1 MAISYVGGVQ
11 GGRAGATSTT
21 TQSLSGTLTGG
32 SNSSP
37 STGDLVIVWCS
48 AAGDGTGSPANQAV
62 SGNNSGAYTAETF
75 QSITTATYD
84 SFSQFNYKIQGTV
97 DTSLTIPSSGNARN
111 AQRWVVHVFRGVDNT
126 TPIDTASQAA
136 SGTATGRPNP
146 AAITPATAG
155 AWILGLYASAA
166 ATGTAYTAPTDF
178 ATDWL
183 GGTTID
189 TADVMQG
196 AGYYTGWTSG
206 AYDPAAITSGG
217 TTNAADSWTART
229 VALRPQAAVTHA
241 TTGALTGQGSTIAG
255 SAAHIAK
262 HATSGTLAG
271 QSSTVVGSATR
282 KRVMTTTGVLTGPGS
297 VIAGSADRQDAPTF
311 VTHAATGALTGAGSS
326 ITGSAARLRAM
337 ASTGA
342 LVGQGSVIVGSASNY
357 TVHGSS
363 GVLVGAGSTVV
374 GSAAR
379 HRAMASTGA
388 LTGAGAA
395 LAGSAARSGA
405 PAVHE
410 TTGALQ
416 GAGSVIDASATR
428 TGAAVTHETSG
439 ALVGGGSALVGLALS
454 GAVVVGRR
462 QKRYGKAYL
471 KRDNEILVFQSED
484 AKEDYLKTEEQAK
497 QAINRAQRRKVI
509 AAQPKPVKVDIEQVK
524 EQAKQFEFENI
535 QPLIVENN
543 FQRIIEIHLAIQQML
558 EDEDEIELL
567 LLA

>member
-48 AAGDGTGSPANQAV
+48 SGGDGTGAPTNQAV

-136 SGTATGRPNP
+136 SGTATGRPDP

-166 ATGTAYTAPTDF
+166 ATGAAYTAPTDF

-183 GGTTID
+183 GGTTAD

-196 AGYYTGWTSG
+196 GGYYTGWTSG
-206 AYDPAAITSGG
+206 PYDPAAITAGG

-241 TTGALTGQGSTIAG
+241 TTGTLTGQGTTVAGSASRFRAVASSGSLTGQGSAI
-255 SAAHIAK
+255 
-262 HATSGTLAG
+262 
-271 QSSTVVGSATR
+271 V
-282 KRVMTTTGVLTGPGS
+282 
-297 VIAGSADRQDAPTF
+297 GSADRQDAPSF
-311 VTHAATGALTGAGSS
+311 VTHSTSGALLGQGSAVSGAAARFRAFASSGVLVGQGASVVGAGSNFTPHGTS
-326 ITGSAARLRAM
+326 GSLAGQGSVVVGSAARVGAPANHATSGDLAGQGASIAGSAARVRVM
-337 ASTGA
+337 ASTGS
-342 LVGQGSVIVGSASNY
+342 LVGQGSV
-357 TVHGSS
+357 
-363 GVLVGAGSTVV
+363 LAGT
-374 GSAAR
+374 AAR
-379 HRAMASTGA
+379 A
-388 LTGAGAA
+388 
-395 LAGSAARSGA
+395 
-405 PAVHE
+405 
-410 TTGALQ
+410 
-416 GAGSVIDASATR
+416 
-428 TGAAVTHETSG
+428 GAAVTHDTSG
-439 ALVGGGSALVGLALS
+439 SLIGA
-454 GAVVVGRR
+454 GAVVDGVALNGTPSPEVQLLGGGPGNLRKDKSSYWHR
-462 QKRYGKAYL
+462 LLSPPVLQRLEAIEPEIAQAIEVQAVAVLEQPGKQIDAQAEMQRAMDELGFAY
-471 KRDNEILVFQSED
+471 
-484 AKEDYLKTEEQAK
+484 K
-497 QAINRAQRRKVI
+497 QAYKEIYLELVAEMQQAQEDEQI
-509 AAQPKPVKVDIEQVK
+509 AA
-524 EQAKQFEFENI
+524 
-535 QPLIVENN
+535 IV
-543 FQRIIEIHLAIQQML
+543 AA
-558 EDEDEIELL
+558 LL
-567 LLA
+567 